1 MAGKP
6 HHFSTLLHHLF
17 KVLGSNETY
26 TDFLAR
32 LKTAI
37 SRTVIGEEAK
47 RQLEKLVVYE
57 NANQECQ
64 KAIAPIRET
73 GTIIDYLKACR
84 NLGLETQKMQMV
96 AETIAAALRKG
107 NKGCFTCGNK
117 KHLKRDGPKQAKKR
131 KEQKRKNI

>member
-1 MAGKP
+1 MDNKPKGK
-6 HHFSTLLHHLF
+6 
-17 KVLGSNETY
+17 
-26 TDFLAR
+26 
-32 LKTAI
+32 
-37 SRTVIGEEAK
+37 
-47 RQLEKLVVYE
+47 EKLLAYE

-64 KAIAPIRET
+64 KAIAPIREK

-117 KHLKRDGPKQAKKR
+117 NHLKRDGPKKA
-131 KEQKRKNI
+131 